1 MALRSK
7 MEERPHKVAPGTYLI
22 EVPFVLGLKSK
33 DKESVTL
40 CYLIEEEAGWLMID
54 SGYNDGSSFDHLCRQ
69 LDFLNTSLKQIRW
82 LLLTH
87 YHPDHSGLANRI
99 KAVSG
104 AEVIMHQDDWS
115 ILQATVGS
123 SEVWNIHGMIPWARS
138 LGVPD
143 SELEGF
149 FEIASLGRD
158 FFPRGLEPDIIL
170 RGETNPVGD
179 SGRLR
184 AILTPGHTPGHI
196 CVYDQENSIF
206 FSGDHV
212 LVEITPHISPSHMT
226 SQDQLKQYLEALRKV
241 RPLDVK
247 LVLPAHERPF
257 THFRQRVDE
266 ILAHH
271 DHRLSEVVA
280 AISDR
285 VVTPWE
291 IAREVEWNVGEW
303 AEMDATNRVLAV
315 RETLAHL
322 QLLEHRGA
330 VVQVERNGPV
340 GYKLAKVSL

>member
-1 MALRSK
+1 

-54 SGYNDGSSFDHLCRQ
+54 SGYNDGTSFNHLCRQ
-69 LDFLNTSLKQIRW
+69 LEFLNTSLKQIRW

-99 KAVSG
+99 KAASG
-104 AEVIMHQDDWS
+104 AQVIMHHDDWS
-115 ILQATVGS
+115 ILQSTVSS

-138 LGVPD
+138 LGVPEP
-143 SELEGF
+143 ELEGF
-149 FEIASLGRD
+149 FEIASLGRE

-170 RGETNPVGD
+170 QGETNPVGD
-179 SGRLR
+179 SGRLQ

-196 CVYDQENSIF
+196 CVYDRKNRLF
-206 FSGDHV
+206 FSGDHI
-212 LVEITPHISPSHMT
+212 LVEITPHISPSHLT
-226 SQDQLKQYLEALRKV
+226 SRDQLEQYLEALRKV
-241 RPLDVK
+241 QPLDVK

-257 THFRQRVDE
+257 AHFSQRVDE

-271 DHRLSEVVA
+271 DHRLAEVVT

-285 VVTPWE
+285 VVTPWD
-291 IAREVEWNVGEW
+291 IARGVGWNVGEW
-303 AEMDATNRVLAV
+303 ADMDATNRVLAV

-322 QLLEHRGA
+322 QLLEHRGV
-330 VVQVERNGPV
+330 VVQVEQDGPT
-340 GYKLAKVSL
+340 GYKLADGSR

>member
-1 MALRSK
+1 

-54 SGYNDGSSFDHLCRQ
+54 SGYNDGASFNHLCHQ

-87 YHPDHSGLANRI
+87 YHPDHSGLASRI
-99 KAVSG
+99 KAASG
-104 AEVIMHQDDWS
+104 AQVILHQDDWS
-115 ILQATVGS
+115 ILQSTVSS

-143 SELEGF
+143 PELEGF
-149 FEIASLGRD
+149 FEIASLGRE

-170 RGETNPVGD
+170 QGETNLVGD
-179 SGRLR
+179 SGRLQ

-196 CVYDQENSIF
+196 CVYDRENKLF
-206 FSGDHV
+206 FSGDHI
-212 LVEITPHISPSHMT
+212 LVEITPHISPSHLT
-226 SQDQLKQYLEALRKV
+226 SRDQLQQYLEALRKV

-257 THFRQRVDE
+257 SHFSRRVDE

-271 DHRLSEVVA
+271 DQRLAEVVA

-285 VVTPWE
+285 VVTPWD
-291 IAREVEWNVGEW
+291 IARQVEWNVGEW
-303 AEMDATNRVLAV
+303 AIMDATNRVLAV

-322 QLLEHRGA
+322 QLLEHRGV
-330 VVQVERNGPV
+330 VVQVERDGPV
-340 GYKLAKVSL
+340 GYKLANRSC